1 MTGNYSGNPTTALQ
15 LTESIFVVSFGV
27 SFVERPVLIRGN
39 LQGHSSVEIPRNFV
53 ASFVVNLVVVFF
65 LSFDQAY
72 VEVWMVAIEGW
83 IHRPK
88 KLKSRHKASPTGPH
102 GWPSRFGIPQYRHA
116 CRRGFM
122 PRSFGARRRYSPLF
136 AAGKQLD
143 SVEGFV
149 LLFESLQIPVRKAG

>member
-65 LSFDQAY
+65 SLSTKLTSKFGWSRSKVGFIDQRSSNRGIKPLLQALTGGRADLEFLNTAML
-72 VEVWMVAIEGW
+72 VGEALCLDLSEPGGGIARFSLPASSL
-83 IHRPK
+83 IA
-88 KLKSRHKASPTGPH
+88 SRDSFCC
-102 GWPSRFGIPQYRHA
+102 SRAFKYP
-116 CRRGFM
+116 
-122 PRSFGARRRYSPLF
+122 
-136 AAGKQLD
+136 
-143 SVEGFV
+143 
-149 LLFESLQIPVRKAG
+149 